1 MVMSSGSEKEF
12 QLAALLNRQTL
23 RRLAGSGA
31 FSRGEAY
38 FTGGRVRSLAQ
49 HRGAVVGKVQGSA
62 GYAVKLWAEGKELGY
77 SCNCPRGDDG
87 EFCKHCVAVG
97 LAAMAGK
104 TKPSAPRQPKPK
116 ITLDDVREY
125 LSGENKSVLVG
136 LLMERT
142 VWDDALREQLFLK
155 AAKKRRKGGV
165 DVDAI
170 KEALDRAIDP
180 GDYLSWREIGDYS
193 NRVEEAVKTIE
204 EVLEEGN
211 AVEAIELAEHA
222 LESTEEA
229 MGSVDDSD
237 GHMGRILARLQELH
251 LRACRKARPDPVAL
265 ARRLFEREIGT
276 GYDVFHGAV
285 ATYSDVLGKKGV
297 AEYRK
302 LAEERWRKV
311 KVLGPGQD
319 DPEKYG
325 SRFRI
330 SAIMMLL
337 AQLDGDLDAQ
347 VEVLKRDLSHPYS
360 FLKIAEMYREAGK
373 ADLALEW
380 AEKGLQAFPA
390 RTDSRLREFVA
401 DEYHR
406 RKRHDDAMTLAW
418 AEFSQRPDL
427 EQYKNLKRHADRA
440 KAWATWRE
448 KALAAIR
455 QDVAK
460 RKREAGK
467 SPWGYRADHSTLV
480 EIFLW
485 EGALETAWKEA
496 QAGGCNGGLWMLLA
510 EKREKEH
517 PEDALPI
524 YQREIEST
532 LSHANNDAYAQAVK
546 LLKKVGQVMTR
557 MGEGRKFSTYLESV
571 RATHARKRNFMRLLS
586 RANWTQAAT

>member
-1 MVMSSGSEKEF
+1 MSSRNGQGS
-12 QLAALLNRQTL
+12 QLAALLDRKTL
-23 RRLAGSGA
+23 RRLAGASSFA
-31 FSRGEAY
+31 RGEDY
-38 FTGGRVRSLAQ
+38 FGGGHVRSLDE
-49 HRGAVVGKVQGSA
+49 HSGAVVAKVQGSA
-62 GYAVKLWAEGKELGY
+62 AYEVKLWAEGNELGY
-77 SCNCPRGDDG
+77 SCSCPRGDDG

-97 LAAMAGK
+97 LATMAGK

-125 LSGENKSVLVG
+125 LAGENKSVLVD
-136 LLMERT
+136 LLMERA

-155 AAKKRRKGGV
+155 AAKQRGKGSV

-180 GDYLSWREIGDYS
+180 GGYLSWREVGDYS
-193 NRVEEAVKTIE
+193 NGVEQAVRTLE
-204 EVLEEGN
+204 EVLEDGN

-222 LESTEEA
+222 LASTEEA
-229 MGSVDDSD
+229 MGSLDDSD
-237 GHMGRILARLQELH
+237 GYMGSILERLQELH
-251 LRACRKARPDPVAL
+251 LRACKKARPDPVAL
-265 ARRLFEREIGT
+265 ALRLFERELGT
-276 GYDVFHGAV
+276 RYDVFQGAV
-285 ATYSDVLGKKGV
+285 ATYSDVLGEEGI

-302 LAEERWRKV
+302 LAEERWQKV
-311 KVLGPGQD
+311 KVLGPGQQ

-330 SAIMMLL
+330 STIMTTL
-337 AQLDGDLDAQ
+337 AQMDGDLDAQ
-347 VEVLKRDLSHPYS
+347 VEVMKRDLSVAYR
-360 FLKIAEMYREAGK
+360 FLKIAELYREAGK

-380 AEKGLQAFPA
+380 AEKGLKAFPA
-390 RTDSRLREFVA
+390 RTDSRLRELVA

-418 AEFSQRPDL
+418 AEFSERPDL
-427 EQYKNLKRHADRA
+427 ERYENLKRHADRA

-455 QDVAK
+455 QEVAK
-460 RKREAGK
+460 RKREAGR
-467 SPWGYRADHSTLV
+467 STWLYRADHSTLV

-485 EGALETAWKEA
+485 EGDLETAWREA

-524 YQREIEST
+524 YQRELDST
-532 LSHANNDAYAQAVK
+532 LSHADNDAYAQAVK
-546 LLKKVGQVMTR
+546 LLKRIGQVMTR
-557 MGEGRKFSTYLESV
+557 MGDGGKFPAYLESV
-571 RATHARKRNFMRLLS
+571 RVTHARKRNFMRLLS